1 MDPFIPDVDMAD
13 APVSDA
19 SANSSLPIYES
30 PMPHYDPFDFND
42 DDTLDFVPDAPF
54 AELPELAPELIA
66 CMSGDANPHP
76 TYNNSG
82 VPAPHTPSY
91 DPGALL
97 NPKAA
102 NAKRPASSG
111 GDQDRGRAA
120 DHAFAGQV
128 SLVER
133 LHNVQE
139 RTSSPAKR
147 VKTDENRKK
156 TANGS
161 GFGGGSALELQNSNG
176 NVPAPQSG
184 PVIDLT
190 MGERPDS

>member
-1 MDPFIPDVDMAD
+1 MDPFIPEVDMAD
-13 APVSDA
+13 A
-19 SANSSLPIYES
+19 SANSPSPIYES
-30 PMPHYDPFDFND
+30 PMAHYDPFDFND
-42 DDTLDFVPDAPF
+42 DDALDFVPGAPY

-76 TYNNSG
+76 THNNNG

-91 DPGALL
+91 NPAALL

-147 VKTDENRKK
+147 VKTDENRRK

-190 MGERPDS
+190 MGECSDA